1 MMMPLTTTYL
11 INPFRGLALLP
22 FIMLALS
29 IFPGCQEDEI
39 VVVPDNQPPQG
50 QYVSTVQIE
59 NYIQRCFIDLLG
71 REALDEEMDF
81 YFNLLKT
88 NELSS
93 ESRDAMLLDLQQDT
107 SYRQGDSS
115 YRHAYSQ
122 RIYSLGKG
130 RMLES
135 VENDYIY
142 QEMGQLQNDL
152 SGAINNG
159 DSSLTAFFRER
170 IQDAQ
175 AVLDIPKDY
184 RLGLL
189 TMDSMH
195 VRLMD
200 NLVYDQINM
209 GTFNFVISAFD
220 NLLYRYPTDAEYEA
234 GYTMVED
241 NVSTILMG
249 QSGTNRGDFI
259 RIMTEGQ
266 AFYQGMIMWTFKT
279 LLLRDPTPNELS
291 FYIASYF
298 IDKDFEKLQRAIM
311 STDEY
316 ANF

>member
-39 VVVPDNQPPQG
+39 VIVQGNQPPQG

-71 REALDEEMDF
+71 REALDEEMNF

-93 ESRDAMLLDLQQDT
+93 ESRDSMLLDLQHDT

-298 IDKDFEKLQRAIM
+298 VDKDFEKLQRAIM

>member
-159 DSSLTAFFRER
+159 DSSLAAFFRER

-175 AVLDIPKDY
+175 AVLNIPKDY

>member
-1 MMMPLTTTYL
+1 MMMPPTTNYL
-11 INPFRGLALLP
+11 SNPSRGLAFLS

-159 DSSLTAFFRER
+159 DSSLAAFFRER

-175 AVLDIPKDY
+175 AVLNIPKDY

-189 TMDSMH
+189 TIDSMH

-298 IDKDFEKLQRAIM
+298 VDKDFEKLQRAIM

>member
-159 DSSLTAFFRER
+159 DSSLAAFFRER

>member
-159 DSSLTAFFRER
+159 DSSLAAFFRER

-175 AVLDIPKDY
+175 AVLNIPKDY

-241 NVSTILMG
+241 NVSTI
-249 QSGTNRGDFI
+249 
-259 RIMTEGQ
+259 
-266 AFYQGMIMWTFKT
+266 
-279 LLLRDPTPNELS
+279 
-291 FYIASYF
+291 
-298 IDKDFEKLQRAIM
+298 
-311 STDEY
+311 
-316 ANF
+316 

>member
-1 MMMPLTTTYL
+1 MHLPTTCQPNFLVGRALFFYVTLGL
-11 INPFRGLALLP
+11 IV
-22 FIMLALS
+22 
-29 IFPGCQEDEI
+29 IFGCQEDE
-39 VVVPDNQPPQG
+39 VVIIPDNEPPQG

-71 REALDEEMDF
+71 REALDEEMTF
-81 YFNLLKT
+81 YFNLLKI
-88 NELSS
+88 NELSK
-93 ESRDAMLLDLQQDT
+93 ESREAMLIDLQQDT
-107 SYRQGDSS
+107 TYREGDSS

-130 RMLES
+130 RMIER

-152 SGAINNG
+152 TGAINNG
-159 DSSLTAFFRER
+159 DSSLTALYRER

-175 AVLDIPKDY
+175 AVLDIPRDY

-189 TMDSMH
+189 TMDNMH

-234 GYTMVED
+234 GYAMVED

-249 QSGTNRGDFI
+249 QSGTNRGDFM
-259 RIMTEGQ
+259 RIMTEEQ
-266 AFYQGMIMWTFKT
+266 SFYQGMIMWTFKT

-291 FYIASYF
+291 FYIASYYVN
-298 IDKDFEKLQRAIM
+298 KDFEKLQRSIM

>member
-29 IFPGCQEDEI
+29 IFPGCQEDET

-159 DSSLTAFFRER
+159 DSSLAAFFRER

-175 AVLDIPKDY
+175 AVLNIPKDY

-298 IDKDFEKLQRAIM
+298 VDKDFEKLQRAIM

>member
-1 MMMPLTTTYL
+1 MPVIYTQLPQQGIQRSLLWFLMLT
-11 INPFRGLALLP
+11 ALP
-22 FIMLALS
+22 FV
-29 IFPGCQEDEI
+29 GCQNDD
-39 VVVPDNQPPQG
+39 VVTIPDNEPPQG

-71 REALDEEMDF
+71 REALTEEMDF

-88 NELSS
+88 NELSN
-93 ESRDAMLLDLQQDT
+93 ESRDAMLIDLQRDT
-107 SYRQGDSS
+107 TYREGDSS

-130 RMLES
+130 RMIES

-152 SGAINNG
+152 TGAINNG

-175 AVLDIPKDY
+175 AVLDIPRDY
-184 RLGLL
+184 RLGILA
-189 TMDSMH
+189 MDSMH

-234 GYTMVED
+234 GYAMVED
-241 NVSTILMG
+241 NTSGVLMG
-249 QSGTNRGDFI
+249 QVGTNRGDFI

-266 AFYQGMIMWTFKT
+266 AFYQGMIIWTFKT
-279 LLLRDPTPNELS
+279 LLLRDPTPNEIS
-291 FYIASYF
+291 YYMASYF
-298 IDKDFEKLQRAIM
+298 TDKDFEKLQRAIM

>member
-1 MMMPLTTTYL
+1 MMHLPTTCPPNLYIGRVLFCYL
-11 INPFRGLALLP
+11 
-22 FIMLALS
+22 MLGFLVM
-29 IFPGCQEDEI
+29 FGCQEDE
-39 VVVPDNQPPQG
+39 VVIIPDNEPPQG
-50 QYVSTVQIE
+50 QYVSAVQIE

-71 REALDEEMDF
+71 REALDEEMTF
-81 YFNLLKT
+81 YFNLLKS
-88 NELSS
+88 NELSG
-93 ESRDAMLLDLQQDT
+93 ESRDAMLLDLQRDT
-107 SYRQGDSS
+107 TYREGDSS

-130 RMLES
+130 RMIES

-152 SGAINNG
+152 TGAINNG

-175 AVLDIPKDY
+175 AVLDIPRDY

-200 NLVYDQINM
+200 NLVYDEINM

-234 GYTMVED
+234 GYAMVED
-241 NVSTILMG
+241 NVSTTLMG

-279 LLLRDPTPNELS
+279 LLLRDPTPYELS
-291 FYIASYF
+291 FYIASYYV
-298 IDKDFEKLQRAIM
+298 DKDFEKLQRSIM

>member
-1 MMMPLTTTYL
+1 MPV
-11 INPFRGLALLP
+11 INTQLPQYGIQKSLLWFLMLSTLA
-22 FIMLALS
+22 FI
-29 IFPGCQEDEI
+29 GCQNDD
-39 VVVPDNQPPQG
+39 VVTIPDNEPPQG

-71 REALDEEMDF
+71 REALDEEMEL

-93 ESRDAMLLDLQQDT
+93 ESRDAMLIDLQRDT
-107 SYRQGDSS
+107 TYREGDSS

-130 RMLES
+130 RMIES

-152 SGAINNG
+152 TGAINNG

-175 AVLDIPKDY
+175 AVLDIPRDY
-184 RLGLL
+184 RLGILA
-189 TMDSMH
+189 MDSMH

-234 GYTMVED
+234 GYAMVED
-241 NVSTILMG
+241 NTSGVLMG
-249 QSGTNRGDFI
+249 QVGTNRGDFI

-266 AFYQGMIMWTFKT
+266 AFYQGMIKWTFKT
-279 LLLRDPTPNELS
+279 LLLRDPTPNEIS
-291 FYIASYF
+291 FYMASYF
-298 IDKDFEKLQRAIM
+298 TDKDFEKLQRAIM

>member
-1 MMMPLTTTYL
+1 MYL
-11 INPFRGLALLP
+11 PTPFQQPNHSLGLALFYYVMIGL
-22 FIMLALS
+22 FIFS
-29 IFPGCQEDEI
+29 GCQNDD
-39 VVVPDNQPPQG
+39 VVTIPGNEPPQG

-71 REALDEEMDF
+71 REALNNEMEY

-88 NELSS
+88 NELSH
-93 ESRDAMLLDLQQDT
+93 ESREAMLIDLQGDT
-107 SYRQGDSS
+107 TYREGDSS

-130 RMLES
+130 RMIES

-152 SGAINNG
+152 TGAINNG

-175 AVLDIPKDY
+175 AVLDIPRDY
-184 RLGLL
+184 RLGILA
-189 TMDSMH
+189 MDSMH

-220 NLLYRYPTDAEYEA
+220 NLLYRYPTDAEYTA

-241 NVSTILMG
+241 NVSTTLMG

-266 AFYQGMIMWTFKT
+266 SFYQGMIMWTFKT

-291 FYIASYF
+291 FYITSYF
-298 IDKDFEKLQRAIM
+298 VDKDFEKLQRSIM

>member
-1 MMMPLTTTYL
+1 
-11 INPFRGLALLP
+11 
-22 FIMLALS
+22 MLALS

-71 REALDEEMDF
+71 REALDEEMNF

-93 ESRDAMLLDLQQDT
+93 EARDSMLLDLQHDT

-298 IDKDFEKLQRAIM
+298 VDKDFEKLQRAITRTAE
-311 STDEY
+311 S
-316 ANF
+316 ASI

>member
-11 INPFRGLALLP
+11 INPFRGLALLT

-93 ESRDAMLLDLQQDT
+93 ESRDAMLLDLQRDT
-107 SYRQGDSS
+107 SLSTGDSS

-175 AVLDIPKDY
+175 AVLDIPRDY

-241 NVSTILMG
+241 NVSTTLMG

-298 IDKDFEKLQRAIM
+298 VDKDFEKLQRAIM

>member
-1 MMMPLTTTYL
+1 MLMPLTTTYL

-71 REALDEEMDF
+71 REALDEEMAF
-81 YFNLLKT
+81 YFNHLKT

-135 VENDYIY
+135 VEDDYIY

-152 SGAINNG
+152 TGAINNG

-175 AVLDIPKDY
+175 AVLNIPRDY

-189 TMDSMH
+189 TMDSLH
-195 VRLMD
+195 IRLMD

-234 GYTMVED
+234 GYAMVED
-241 NVSTILMG
+241 NVSTTLMG

-259 RIMTEGQ
+259 RIMTQGQ

-279 LLLRDPTPNELS
+279 LLLRDPTPNEMS

-298 IDKDFEKLQRAIM
+298 VDKDFEKLQRSIM